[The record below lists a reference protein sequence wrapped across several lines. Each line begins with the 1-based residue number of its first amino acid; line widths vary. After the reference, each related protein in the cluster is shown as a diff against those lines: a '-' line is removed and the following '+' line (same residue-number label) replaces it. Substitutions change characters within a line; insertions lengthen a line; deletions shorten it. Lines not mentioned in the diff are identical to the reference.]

1 MGRHSRKSNSRRLAA
16 GGAFA
21 VAGCVV
27 CLGMSTS
34 VASAAILPP
43 SVLSLISAGIVTD
56 DTRTDTGTTDY
67 YPDSPQ
73 GTIEVV
79 TPGTDDT
86 GMRPRID
93 NYVGGRTTLLINY
106 PQSFGPIITGQ
117 SSKFPLFAPGYDKSK
132 EMAIE
137 GNLVVMEELSNDPN
151 VVFVRYS
158 GYSQGAD
165 ALGNALER
173 AVAAGI
179 IDKSKTVVVLTSDPR
194 GPWGLKQGLDK
205 LPLVPTLAGLI
216 GAEID
221 GPRNPADT
229 EGVPVEAIIVTAD
242 PVGNW
247 QWKTLRPLSSLA
259 VNAAGFRG
267 CHSDPACYG
276 DLLQYGAPT
285 EYKSVDGNTTYKVY
299 KSLHPFTLL
308 RMNVYKDLGLKYT
321 AEDVARWEKAAQAF
335 YAIEEP
341 SVDNSAVPVYAVTT
355 PMTSTSGNTEPVI
368 QTDEEVPAN
377 PVSTEATSVSVPES
391 ETPTEDSA
399 DSDQSETPSSEVP
412 LVSVPLV
419 EETSPEE
426 PIEETPVGEPVDN
439 ELSADDSEIGDS
451 DSSESDSSTSSE
463 SDSSDDTDSSDS
475 DSSDASSDE

>member
-1 MGRHSRKSNSRRLAA
+1 MARHSLKSNSRRLAA
-16 GGAFA
+16 GGAVA
-21 VAGCVV
+21 AAGCAV

-43 SVLSLISAGIVTD
+43 SVLSLIGSGIVTD
-56 DTRTDTGTTDY
+56 DTRTGTGTDY

-86 GMRPRID
+86 GLRPRID
-93 NYVGGRTTLLINY
+93 KYVADRTTLLINY
-106 PQSFGPIITGQ
+106 PQSFGPIIAGQ
-117 SSKFPLFAPGYDKSK
+117 SGKFPLFAPGYDKSK

-194 GPWGLKQGLDK
+194 SPWGLKQGLDK

-216 GAEID
+216 GADID
-221 GPRNPADT
+221 GARDPADT
-229 EGVPVEAIIVTAD
+229 EDVQVEAIIVTAD

-259 VNAAGFRG
+259 VNAAGFFG

-276 DLLQYGAPT
+276 DLLQYGAPA

-299 KSLHPFTLL
+299 RSLHPFTLL
-308 RMNVYKDLGLKYT
+308 RMNVYKDLGLEYT
-321 AEDVARWEKAAQAF
+321 AEDVSRWEKAAQAF

-341 SVDNSAVPVYAVTT
+341 SADNSAVPVYAVTT
-355 PMTSTSGNTEPVI
+355 PMTSTSGSTEPVI
-368 QTDEEVPAN
+368 QTGEEVPAN
-377 PVSTEATSVSVPES
+377 PMPIEAASTSVPKS

-399 DSDQSETPSSEVP
+399 DSDQSEAPSSEVP
-412 LVSVPLV
+412 PASVSPV
-419 EETSPEE
+419 EETSSEE
-426 PIEETPVGEPVDN
+426 PIEETSVDEPIDN
-439 ELSADDSEIGDS
+439 ELSASDSEVEGS
-451 DSSESDSSTSSE
+451 DASVSDSSTPSDF
-463 SDSSDDTDSSDS
+463 DSSDDTDSSDS
-475 DSSDASSDE
+475 DSSDSSSDE